1 MKLRKADIDFQDDGV
16 VMENLELFEKAPNE
30 TVREY
35 AYRVLYENIMSLK
48 LPPGTAMSEQELS
61 GILNVSRTPVREA
74 FIRLS
79 QKGLLEILPQRGTF
93 VSKIHTE
100 QLAEFRFFRV
110 TLERA
115 IVELACQDFPD
126 PWRTKLEF
134 CIFEQGKFI
143 TSKDAEKF
151 FKSDNTLHSLL
162 YEGCE
167 KPHIWQIVQESNL
180 DYARARVLNVSD
192 AAEQMNLLYEQH
204 KGIVGAIFAGN
215 TKLAKRIMT
224 EHIDKVMGDVEVLK
238 KEYPEYFR

>member
-1 MKLRKADIDFQDDGV
+1 
-16 VMENLELFEKAPNE
+16 MENLELFEKAPNE

-61 GILNVSRTPVREA
+61 GVLNVSRT
-74 FIRLS
+74 
-79 QKGLLEILPQRGTF
+79 
-93 VSKIHTE
+93 

-162 YEGCE
+162 YEGCG

-204 KGIVGAIFAGN
+204 KSIVGAIFAGN
-215 TKLAKRIMT
+215 TELAKRIMT

>member
-1 MKLRKADIDFQDDGV
+1 
-16 VMENLELFEKAPNE
+16 MENLELFEKAPNE

-115 IVELACQDFPD
+115 IIELACQAFPD

-143 TSKDAEKF
+143 TSKDAENF
-151 FKSDNTLHSLL
+151 S
-162 YEGCE
+162 
-167 KPHIWQIVQESNL
+167 
-180 DYARARVLNVSD
+180 RVTIRCTPCSMKV
-192 AAEQMNLLYEQH
+192 AASPISGRSSRNQ
-204 KGIVGAIFAGN
+204 
-215 TKLAKRIMT
+215 TWIMLGPASST
-224 EHIDKVMGDVEVLK
+224 SAMPLS
-238 KEYPEYFR
+238 R

>member
-1 MKLRKADIDFQDDGV
+1 
-16 VMENLELFEKAPNE
+16 MENLELFEKAPNE

-61 GILNVSRTPVREA
+61 GILHVSRTPVREA

-143 TSKDAEKF
+143 ISKDAEKF
-151 FKSDNTLHSLL
+151 SRVIIPCTL
-162 YEGCE
+162 YFM
-167 KPHIWQIVQESNL
+167 K
-180 DYARARVLNVSD
+180 A
-192 AAEQMNLLYEQH
+192 
-204 KGIVGAIFAGN
+204 VGNRISGRLSKNRTWIMPGPASSTSAMPQSRCIFSTNSIKA
-215 TKLAKRIMT
+215 
-224 EHIDKVMGDVEVLK
+224 
-238 KEYPEYFR
+238 

>member
-1 MKLRKADIDFQDDGV
+1 MSAGPRCGKPSSACRKRGCSKFYRSAGPSYLRFTRNSWQSSA
-16 VMENLELFEKAPNE
+16 
-30 TVREY
+30 
-35 AYRVLYENIMSLK
+35 
-48 LPPGTAMSEQELS
+48 
-61 GILNVSRTPVREA
+61 
-74 FIRLS
+74 
-79 QKGLLEILPQRGTF
+79 
-93 VSKIHTE
+93 
-100 QLAEFRFFRV
+100 FFRV
-110 TLERA
+110 TLERS

-143 TSKDAEKF
+143 ISKDAEKF

-162 YEGCE
+162 YEGCG

-204 KGIVGAIFAGN
+204 KNIVGAIFAGN
-215 TKLAKRIMT
+215 TELAKHIMT

>member
-1 MKLRKADIDFQDDGV
+1 
-16 VMENLELFEKAPNE
+16 MENLELFEKAPNE

-61 GILNVSRTPVREA
+61 GILHVSRTPVREA

-93 VSKIHTE
+93 ISKIHTE

-162 YEGCE
+162 YEGCG
-167 KPHIWQIVQESNL
+167 KPPGPRPQRQRCRGADASSL
-180 DYARARVLNVSD
+180 RAAQKHSRRHLCRQYRTGKAHHD
-192 AAEQMNLLYEQH
+192 RTH
-204 KGIVGAIFAGN
+204 
-215 TKLAKRIMT
+215 
-224 EHIDKVMGDVEVLK
+224 
-238 KEYPEYFR
+238 

>member
-1 MKLRKADIDFQDDGV
+1 
-16 VMENLELFEKAPNE
+16 MENLELFEKAPNE

-115 IVELACQDFPD
+115 IIELACQAFPD

-143 TSKDAEKF
+143 TSKDAENF
-151 FKSDNTLHSLL
+151 FKSDNTLHSLR
-162 YEGCE
+162 YEGCG

-215 TKLAKRIMT
+215 TEMAQRIMT
-224 EHIDKVMGDVEVLK
+224 EHINKVMGDVEVLK

>member
-1 MKLRKADIDFQDDGV
+1 
-16 VMENLELFEKAPNE
+16 MENLELFEKAPNE

-115 IVELACQDFPD
+115 IIELACQAFPD

-143 TSKDAEKF
+143 TSKDAENF
-151 FKSDNTLHSLL
+151 LRQAPYLADRP
-162 YEGCE
+162 GI
-167 KPHIWQIVQESNL
+167 KPGLCSGPRPQCQ
-180 DYARARVLNVSD
+180 RCR
-192 AAEQMNLLYEQH
+192 
-204 KGIVGAIFAGN
+204 
-215 TKLAKRIMT
+215 
-224 EHIDKVMGDVEVLK
+224 
-238 KEYPEYFR
+238 